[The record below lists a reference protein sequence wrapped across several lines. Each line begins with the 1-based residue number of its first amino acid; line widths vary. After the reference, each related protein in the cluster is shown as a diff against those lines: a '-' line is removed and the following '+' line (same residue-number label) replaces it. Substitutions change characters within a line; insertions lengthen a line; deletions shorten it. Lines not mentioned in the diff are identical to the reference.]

1 MAITKTSSLT
11 TLADKLVVNLSADTD
26 ASNNVTGASSGSVY
40 IIEIDA
46 TKGVATTDESVCY
59 LKIADA
65 SSATGGG
72 GSSTVPVLVLP
83 APIGVVTKYV
93 IKGGWAFTAGLSYW
107 CVTSSTLAGDTSPT
121 ADIKVSII
129 SS

>member
-1 MAITKTSSLT
+1 MA

-46 TKGVATTDESVCY
+46 TKGVSTTDESVCY

-93 IKGGWAFTAGLSYW
+93 IKGGWAFTSGLSFW
-107 CVTSSTLAGDTSPT
+107 CVTTAALTGDTSPT
-121 ADIKVSII
+121 SDVKVSII

>member
-11 TLADKLVVNLSADTD
+11 TLADKLVVNLDADTD
-26 ASNNVTGASSGSVY
+26 SSNNVTGASSGSVY

-46 TKGVATTDESVCY
+46 TEGVATTAEPACFV
-59 LKIADA
+59 KIADA

-72 GSSTVPVLVLP
+72 GSSTVPVLVLY

-93 IKGGWAFTAGLSYW
+93 IKSGWAFTSGVSYW
-107 CVTSSTLAGDTSPT
+107 CVTSSALAGDTSPT
-121 ADIKVSII
+121 ADIKVTII